1 MEGLPYNSFSCMIKV
16 CRLYSVHI
24 AHEVTGESNSIQFQ
38 ICLSCIAIQIE
49 MLPEMGL
56 GLDSSQG
63 LRCNR
68 AGCNTNLPSLGSRT
82 GWATYCRFL
91 DSWFMLANTINLE
104 PISKSTLQIF
114 IIFAQLPKSALLES
128 THVAFVSIFCKL
140 SAFVCQSHL
149 LKWS

>member
-1 MEGLPYNSFSCMIKV
+1 MVSLTVSSQFFFLNVSLMEGLPYYSFSCMIKV

-24 AHEVTGESNSIQFQ
+24 AHEVTGESNSNSIQFQ
-38 ICLSCIAIQIE
+38 ICLSCIAMQIE
-49 MLPEMGL
+49 ILPEMGL

-91 DSWFMLANTINLE
+91 DSLFREAIKAKKSQNCGLFPYGGGGLN
-104 PISKSTLQIF
+104 PI
-114 IIFAQLPKSALLES
+114 P
-128 THVAFVSIFCKL
+128 
-140 SAFVCQSHL
+140 
-149 LKWS
+149 